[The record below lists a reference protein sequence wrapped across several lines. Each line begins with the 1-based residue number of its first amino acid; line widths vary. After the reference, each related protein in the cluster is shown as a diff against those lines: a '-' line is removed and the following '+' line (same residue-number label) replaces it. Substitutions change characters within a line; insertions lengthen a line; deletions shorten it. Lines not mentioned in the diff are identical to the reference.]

1 MRCMLI
7 KEIQI
12 YGYGKLENVTISN
25 LHSFTVF
32 YGENEAG
39 KSTIMSFIHSM
50 LFGFPT
56 KIQAEQRYEPKS
68 GIRYGGKLLLETSD
82 KGRIVI
88 ERTKGKATGDVTV
101 TLKDGTRGGEDLLK
115 ELLSRMDK
123 SLYQS
128 IFSFNLQGLQ
138 NIHQLKKEDLG
149 RFLFSTGAVGTDRLV
164 SINSSL
170 QKELDERFKPSG
182 KKPVINEKLKELKEV
197 YSQLKSS
204 ENKNEGYWQLVRQ
217 RDELVEEISQLAR
230 IEEDLLQE
238 LQQLQEW
245 KKLESVVKELEYVK
259 EKIKGKPPIKFP
271 VDGIKR
277 LDQIIHWMK
286 PLEAQKE
293 RLDSKILELN
303 EEIRNSQP
311 NLELL
316 EKEVDIQGT
325 LDRLPLLETLSE
337 EEKSLRIQLEHL
349 DRQKRELLGKL
360 HIPLNDDALLNL
372 DTSMFMRDRVKVAH
386 KKQWKLNEKKEE
398 LDALFEKEKLDLEL
412 LENKIASCKSE
423 LLSEKEYQELDEKV
437 KHSSPS
443 SLKSELLQVK
453 QTINMLRGYEEEAN
467 KESKNHFFQLFTFT
481 IISIFLGVFGLVR
494 SESLFILISIS
505 LFLIVLIS
513 SLFTKT
519 KKSKKNVRTQLEEL
533 IKKEKE
539 LDVQIQALNTEKF
552 HEYSGRLEKEK
563 QKAEEFKIL
572 NVKWEQQNNHYERII
587 LEFEKWGTES
597 AETELELKS
606 IAQKLCLPEE
616 VAKSY
621 LVEAF
626 DLLENVKR
634 VIHEQ
639 NALKLQINKKMDAIQ
654 RISNRIEE
662 LGRLFI
668 GKHIPVPQLAI
679 ELRNRLREEQ
689 QKYIIFSGKN
699 EKLEESTDE
708 LERVQSEL
716 KQFVTEMK
724 ELFVLANVTS
734 EEEYRSAGFEMDK
747 QTLESNRVEELQK
760 QIAFSSLTKEV
771 IEKLI
776 KITDIEQAIQE
787 KSADIEDNHKRREE
801 ALKTL
806 SEKKHQISILEEGG
820 KYSELLH
827 KYTQLKAELEDEAK
841 EWARIALAK
850 ELLNKTMKVFNE
862 EKLPAVLGKAEEYLS
877 FLTDGNYQR
886 IVPKEN
892 ENGFHIHRKDYSVF
906 EANELSQATME
917 QVYVAIRLAL
927 VTTIYKKRPFPIM
940 IDDSFV
946 NFDHVRTSRVLQL
959 LKRITNNQVL
969 FFTCHRHLL
978 KDLQESHII
987 RLEENPVPQV
997 N

>member
-1 MRCMLI
+1 MII

-25 LHSFTVF
+25 LNSFSVF

-56 KIQAEQRYEPKS
+56 KVQAEQRYEPKS

-101 TLKDGTRGGEDLLK
+101 TLEDGTRGGEDLLK
-115 ELLSRMDK
+115 ELLSNMDK

-164 SINSSL
+164 SINSTL

-204 ENKNEGYWQLVRQ
+204 ENKNEGYWELVRQ
-217 RDELVEEISQLAR
+217 RDELVEEIYQLAR

-245 KKLESVVKELEYVK
+245 KKLEPVVKEFEYVK
-259 EKIKGKPPIKFP
+259 EKIKEKPPIKFP

-277 LDQIIHWMK
+277 LDQIIQWMK

-293 RLDSKILELN
+293 RLDRKILELN
-303 EEIRNSQP
+303 EEISNSQP

-316 EKEVDIQGT
+316 GKEVDIQEA

-349 DRQKRELLGKL
+349 QRQKREMLDKL
-360 HIPLNDDALLNL
+360 HIPLNDDTLLNI
-372 DTSMFMRDRVKVAH
+372 DTSMFMKERVNVAH

-398 LDALFEKEKLDLEL
+398 LDALFEQEKLDLEL
-412 LENKIASCKSE
+412 LEKRIASCKSE
-423 LLSEKEYQELDEKV
+423 LLSEKEFRELEEKV

-453 QTINMLRGYEEEAN
+453 QTINMLMGYEEEAN
-467 KESKNHFFQLFTFT
+467 KESKNRFFQLLTFTFVC
-481 IISIFLGVFGLVR
+481 IFLGVFGLLK
-494 SESLFILISIS
+494 SESLLILISIS
-505 LFLIVLIS
+505 LFLIVLFS

-519 KKSKKNVRTQLEEL
+519 KKTKKNVRTQLEEL

-539 LDVQIQALNTEKF
+539 LDVQMQALNTEKF

-587 LEFEKWGTES
+587 SEFEKWETES
-597 AETELELKS
+597 AEMESELKS
-606 IAQKLCLPEE
+606 IAQKLCLSEE
-616 VAKSY
+616 VTKSY
-621 LVEAF
+621 LVDAF
-626 DLLENVKR
+626 DLLERIKR
-634 VIHEQ
+634 IIHEQ
-639 NALKLQINKKMDAIQ
+639 NALQLQIDKKMDAIQ

-662 LGRLFI
+662 LGRIFI
-668 GKHIPVPQLAI
+668 KKHIPLSQLAM

-708 LERVQSEL
+708 LERVQTEL

-724 ELFVLANVTS
+724 ELFVLAEVNS
-734 EEEYRSAGFEMDK
+734 EEEYRSAGLEMDK
-747 QTLESNRVEELQK
+747 QTEERNKVEELQK

-776 KITDIEQAIQE
+776 KITDIEQAIKE
-787 KSADIEDNHKRREE
+787 KSAEIENNHKGREE

-806 SEKKHQISILEEGG
+806 SETKHQISILEEGG

-841 EWARIALAK
+841 DWARIALAK
-850 ELLNKTMKVFNE
+850 ELLNKTMRVFNE

-892 ENGFHIHRKDYSVF
+892 ESGFHIHRKDYSVF

-959 LKRITNNQVL
+959 LKKITNNQVL

-978 KDLQESHII
+978 KDLQNSHII
-987 RLEENPVPQV
+987 RLDENPVPQLK
-997 N
+997 

>member
-1 MRCMLI
+1 MLI

-25 LHSFTVF
+25 LDSFSVF

-50 LFGFPT
+50 FFGFPT
-56 KIQAEQRYEPKS
+56 KVQAEQRYEPKS
-68 GIRYGGKLLLETSD
+68 GIRYGGKLLLETND
-82 KGRIVI
+82 KGPIVI
-88 ERTKGKATGDVTV
+88 ERTKGKAAGDVTV
-101 TLKDGTRGGEDLLK
+101 TLEDGTRGGEDLLK

-164 SINSSL
+164 SINSTL

-204 ENKNEGYWQLVRQ
+204 ENKNEGYWQLIRQ
-217 RDELVEEISQLAR
+217 RDKLAEEITQFAL
-230 IEEDLLQE
+230 IEENLLQE
-238 LQQLQEW
+238 LHQLQEW
-245 KKLESVVKELEYVK
+245 KKLEPVVKELEYVE
-259 EKIKGKPPIKFP
+259 EKIKEKPPIMFP
-271 VDGIKR
+271 VNGIKR
-277 LDQIIHWMK
+277 LDQIIQWMK

-293 RLDSKILELN
+293 RLERKILALN
-303 EEIRNSQP
+303 EEIRNTKP

-316 EKEVDIQGT
+316 EKEVNIQEA

-337 EEKSLRIQLEHL
+337 EEKSLRIQIEHL
-349 DRQKRELLGKL
+349 QRQKIEILDKL
-360 HIPLNDDALLNL
+360 HIPLNDEALLNI
-372 DTSMFMRDRVKVAH
+372 DTSMFMKERVNVAY
-386 KKQWKLNEKKEE
+386 KKQWKITEKKEE
-398 LDALFEKEKLDLEL
+398 LDALFEQEKLNLEL
-412 LENKIASCKSE
+412 LENRIATCKSE
-423 LLSEKEYQELDEKV
+423 LLSEKEFRELEEKV

-443 SLKSELLQVK
+443 SIKSELIQVK
-453 QTINMLRGYEEEAN
+453 QTINMLVGYEAEAS
-467 KESKNHFFQLFTFT
+467 KESRNRSFQLFAF
-481 IISIFLGVFGLVR
+481 IFVSIFLGVFGFLK
-494 SESLFILISIS
+494 SESLLILISIS
-505 LFLIVLIS
+505 LFLMVLLS
-513 SLFTKT
+513 SFFMKT
-519 KKSKKNVRTQLEEL
+519 KKPKKNIQTQLKDL
-533 IKKEKE
+533 IIKEKE
-539 LDVQIQALNTEKF
+539 LEEQIQALNTEGF
-552 HEYSGRLEKEK
+552 HKNSVRLEKEK
-563 QKAEEFKIL
+563 QKAEEFKVL
-572 NVKWEQQNNHYERII
+572 NAKWDQQNNHYERII
-587 LEFEKWGTES
+587 LEFEKWETES
-597 AETELELKS
+597 AEVALELKD
-606 IAQKLCLPEE
+606 IGQKLCLSEE
-616 VAKSY
+616 MTNSY
-621 LVEAF
+621 LVDAF
-626 DLLENVKR
+626 DLLERLKR
-634 VIHEQ
+634 MIHEQ
-639 NALKLQINKKMDAIQ
+639 NALQLQLDKKMDVIQ
-654 RISNRIEE
+654 RISNHIEE

-668 GKHIPVPQLAI
+668 DKHIPVSQLPL

-689 QKYIIFSGKN
+689 QKYLIFSGKI

-716 KQFVTEMK
+716 NQFITEVK
-724 ELFVLANVTS
+724 ELFVLANVS
-734 EEEYRSAGFEMDK
+734 NEEQYRSIGLEMDK
-747 QTLESNRVEELQK
+747 QTEERNKVEELQK
-760 QIAFSSLTKEV
+760 QIAFSSLTKEA
-771 IEKLI
+771 IGKWI
-776 KITDIEQAIQE
+776 KITDSDQAILE
-787 KSADIEDNHKRREE
+787 KRTDIENNHKRREE

-806 SEKKHQISILEEGG
+806 SETKHQISVLEEGG

-827 KYTQLKAELEDEAK
+827 KYSQLKAELEDEAK

-850 ELLNKTMKVFNE
+850 ELLNKTMRVFNE

-877 FLTDGNYQR
+877 FLTDGMYQR

-892 ENGFHIHRKDYSVF
+892 ESGFHIHRKDYSVF

-959 LKRITNNQVL
+959 LKKITNNQVL

-978 KDLQESHII
+978 KDLQDSHII
-987 RLEENPVPQV
+987 RLEENPVPQL
-997 N
+997 

>member
-1 MRCMLI
+1 MII

-12 YGYGKLENVTISN
+12 YGYGKLENVSISN
-25 LHSFTVF
+25 LNSFCVF

-50 LFGFPT
+50 FFGFPT
-56 KIQAEQRYEPKS
+56 KVQAEQRYEPKS
-68 GIRYGGKLLLETSD
+68 GIRYGGKLLLKTSD

-101 TLKDGTRGGEDLLK
+101 TLEDGTRGGEDLLK

-149 RFLFSTGAVGTDRLV
+149 RFLFSTGAIGTDRLV
-164 SINSSL
+164 SINATL

-182 KKPVINEKLKELKEV
+182 KKPIINEKLKELKEV
-197 YSQLKSS
+197 YSQLKGS
-204 ENKNEGYWQLVRQ
+204 ENKNEGYWQLERQ

-230 IEEDLLQE
+230 KEENLLQE
-238 LQQLQEW
+238 LQQLKEW
-245 KKLESVVKELEYVK
+245 KKLEPVVKELEYVN
-259 EKIKGKPPIKFP
+259 EKIKGKPPIQFP

-277 LDQIIHWMK
+277 LDQIIQWMK
-286 PLEAQKE
+286 PLEAEKE
-293 RLDSKILELN
+293 RLDRKILELN
-303 EEIRNSQP
+303 EEIRNFQP

-316 EKEVDIQGT
+316 EKEVDIQDV
-325 LDRLPLLETLSE
+325 LDRLPLLETLCE
-337 EEKSLRIQLEHL
+337 EEKSLRIQIEHL
-349 DRQKRELLGKL
+349 QRQKRESLDKL
-360 HIPLNDDALLNL
+360 HIPLNDDALLNI
-372 DTSMFMRDRVKVAH
+372 DTSMFMKERVNVAH

-398 LDALFEKEKLDLEL
+398 LDALFEQEKMDLEL
-412 LENKIASCKSE
+412 LENKIASRKSE
-423 LLSEKEYQELDEKV
+423 LLSEKEFRELEEEV
-437 KHSSPS
+437 MHSSPS
-443 SLKSELLQVK
+443 SLRSELIQVK
-453 QTINMLRGYEEEAN
+453 QTINMLKGYEEEA
-467 KESKNHFFQLFTFT
+467 SKDSRNRFFQYLTLTFVC
-481 IISIFLGVFGLVR
+481 IFLGVFGVLK
-494 SESLFILISIS
+494 SESLLILFSIS
-505 LFLIVLIS
+505 LILIVLVS
-513 SLFTKT
+513 SLFTKM
-519 KKSKKNVRTQLEEL
+519 KKPKKNSRTQLEEL

-539 LDVQIQALNTEKF
+539 LDAQIQGLNPERF
-552 HEYSGRLEKEK
+552 HENKGRLEKEK

-587 LEFEKWGTES
+587 SEFEKWETES
-597 AETELELKS
+597 AEIESELKF
-606 IAQKLCLPEE
+606 IAQKLCLSEE
-616 VAKSY
+616 ITKAF
-621 LVEAF
+621 LVDTF
-626 DLLENVKR
+626 DLLVRLKSM
-634 VIHEQ
+634 IHDQ
-639 NALKLQINKKMDAIQ
+639 NALQLQLDKKTDAIQ
-654 RISNRIEE
+654 KISNRIEE

-668 GKHIPVPQLAI
+668 QKQIPVSQLAM

-689 QKYIIFSGKN
+689 QKFIIFSGKN
-699 EKLEESTDE
+699 EKLEESTEE

-716 KQFVTEMK
+716 NQFVTEMK
-724 ELFVLANVTS
+724 ELFVLADVIN
-734 EEEYRSAGFEMDK
+734 EEEYRRAGLDMDK
-747 QTLESNRVEELQK
+747 QNEERNKVEELEK
-760 QIAFSSLTKEV
+760 QIAFSSLTKEA

-776 KITDIEQAIQE
+776 KITDIDQAIKE
-787 KSADIEDNHKRREE
+787 KSGNIEQNHKRREE

-806 SEKKHQISILEEGG
+806 SETKHQISILEEGG
-820 KYSELLH
+820 MYSELLH

-841 EWARIALAK
+841 DWARIALAK
-850 ELLNKTMKVFNE
+850 ELLNQTMRVFNE
-862 EKLPAVLGKAEEYLS
+862 EKLPAVLEKAEEYLS

-892 ENGFHIHRKDYSVF
+892 ESGFHIHRKDYSVF

-946 NFDHVRTSRVLQL
+946 NFDHIRTSRVLQL
-959 LKRITNNQVL
+959 LRKITNNQVI

-978 KDLQESHII
+978 KDLQDSHII
-987 RLEENPVPQV
+987 RLEEIPVPQLK
-997 N
+997 

>member
-1 MRCMLI
+1 MNGMII

-25 LHSFTVF
+25 LDSFSVF

-56 KIQAEQRYEPKS
+56 KVQVEQRYEPKS

-101 TLKDGTRGGEDLLK
+101 TLEDGTRGGEDLLK
-115 ELLSRMDK
+115 ELLTRMDK
-123 SLYQS
+123 PLYQS

-164 SINSSL
+164 SINSTL
-170 QKELDERFKPSG
+170 QKELDEKFKPSG

-197 YSQLKSS
+197 YGQLKSS
-204 ENKNEGYWQLVRQ
+204 ENKNEGYWQMVRQ
-217 RDELVEEISQLAR
+217 RDELAEEISQLAQ

-238 LQQLQEW
+238 LHQLQEW
-245 KKLESVVKELEYVK
+245 KKLEPVVKELEYVK
-259 EKIKGKPPIKFP
+259 EKIKEKPPTKFP

-277 LDQIIHWMK
+277 LDQIIQWMK
-286 PLEAQKE
+286 PLEAQKA
-293 RLDSKILELN
+293 RLDRKILELN
-303 EEIRNSQP
+303 EEISNSQP
-311 NLELL
+311 NLEVLG
-316 EKEVDIQGT
+316 KEVDIQEA

-349 DRQKRELLGKL
+349 QRQKREMLDKL
-360 HIPLNDDALLNL
+360 HIPLNDDTLLNI
-372 DTSMFMRDRVKVAH
+372 DTSMFMKERVNVAY

-398 LDALFEKEKLDLEL
+398 LDALFEQEKLDLEL
-412 LENKIASCKSE
+412 LEKRIASCKSE
-423 LLSEKEYQELDEKV
+423 LLSEKEFRELEEKV

-453 QTINMLRGYEEEAN
+453 QTINMLMGYEDEAN
-467 KESKNHFFQLFTFT
+467 KESKNRFFQLLTFTFVC
-481 IISIFLGVFGLVR
+481 IFLGVFGVLK
-494 SESLFILISIS
+494 SESLFILISIG
-505 LFLIVLIS
+505 LFLIVLFS

-519 KKSKKNVRTQLEEL
+519 KKTKKNVRTQLEEL

-539 LDVQIQALNTEKF
+539 LDVQIQALNHEKF
-552 HEYSGRLEKEK
+552 LENSGRLEKEK

-587 LEFEKWGTES
+587 SEFEKWETES
-597 AETELELKS
+597 AEMESERKS
-606 IAQKLCLPEE
+606 IAQKLCLSEE
-616 VAKSY
+616 ITKSY
-621 LVEAF
+621 LVDAF
-626 DLLENVKR
+626 DLLERLKSM
-634 VIHEQ
+634 IHEQ
-639 NALKLQINKKMDAIQ
+639 NALQLQLDKKMDTIR

-662 LGRLFI
+662 LGGLFI
-668 GKHIPVPQLAI
+668 EKHLPVPQLAM
-679 ELRNRLREEQ
+679 ELRDRLKEEQ
-689 QKYIIFSGKN
+689 QRYIIFSRKN
-699 EKLEESTDE
+699 EKLEESIEE

-716 KQFVTEMK
+716 HQYVTEMK
-724 ELFVLANVTS
+724 ELFVLADVNN
-734 EEEYRSAGFEMDK
+734 EEEYRRAGLEKDK
-747 QTLESNRVEELQK
+747 LTEGKNKVEELQK
-760 QIAFSSLTKEV
+760 RIAFSSLTKEL
-771 IEKLI
+771 IGKLI
-776 KITDIEQAIQE
+776 KITDIEQAIIE
-787 KSADIEDNHKRREE
+787 KSTDIEQNHKRREE

-806 SEKKHQISILEEGG
+806 SETKYQISILEEGG
-820 KYSELLH
+820 RYSELLH
-827 KYTQLKAELEDEAK
+827 KYTQLKAEFEDEAK
-841 EWARIALAK
+841 DWARIALAK

-877 FLTDGNYQR
+877 FLTNGNYQR
-886 IVPKEN
+886 IVPKET
-892 ENGFHIHRKDYSVF
+892 ESGFHIHRRDYSVF

-946 NFDHVRTSRVLQL
+946 NFDHVRTIRVLQL
-959 LKRITNNQVL
+959 LKEITNNQVL

-978 KDLQESHII
+978 KDLQDSHII
-987 RLEENPVPQV
+987 RLEENPVPQLK
-997 N
+997 